1 MENFQEEYQEESQID
16 IRHYLRV
23 VLKRKWTIIAVFVI
37 LVLTVAINDFT
48 KVPIYEASARMI
60 IEKSNPN
67 VVSIQEV
74 MAIDSWDPD
83 YKETQYKIIQSR
95 SVARS
100 VIKKL
105 NLADNEEFKP
115 QPAQGIIAKL
125 RNAIANF
132 FRSIKGAIV
141 GLLKKEE
148 KKPKPGIAP
157 ADQEEHLQDSGLVSS
172 FVGRVSVRPVQD
184 SRLVDIGFKARDP
197 QAAVKIVNG
206 LAQAYIDHNLDLR
219 LGAIKDAMA
228 WMNERIG
235 EERSKVE
242 AAERNLQQYRE
253 REGIITEF
261 SGEVETV
268 TAQKLAQLNTQVVA
282 AESARVGAETKYQQA
297 LQLKNNPLVLDSIPE
312 VLDNQL
318 IQTIKESEV
327 DLYKSI
333 SELSKKYGKQHPK
346 MQAAY
351 SELATLQERKAAE
364 IERVIDSLR
373 NEYEV
378 SLAREKS
385 LVAALERQKQ
395 ESLELNK
402 KAIEYSVL
410 NRETESARELY
421 DLLIRRFKET
431 SVTEEID
438 ASNIRIIDRAE
449 YAYKV
454 SPDSW
459 RNMKMAAV
467 LGLMIGLG
475 LAFLIEYLDSTIKSP
490 EEVEQF
496 LKIPLLGV
504 VLAHTVKGRRANDT
518 NSTEELITLDEPRSS
533 VSESYR
539 GIRTRIL
546 FSIADTQPKSI
557 LMASATEQEGKTLT
571 SANLAVIM
579 AKTGSR
585 VLLMDCD
592 MRKPRLNKIFGS
604 DRDKGVSNV
613 LVNDCSFT
621 DAVQET
627 GIDNLNLIPCGHIPP
642 NPSELLGSKAMKEL
656 LVSLYDKYDRIV
668 IDSSPVT
675 AVTDAVV
682 LSKVVD
688 GVVLVVQANKT
699 DREVVRRSVEQL
711 VAVKAQMLGVIL
723 NRFDIDLNKYYHKY
737 SYFYGYYGPD
747 KNEENKGPKRGK
759 RKENGQR
766 TKGSRVS

>member
-1 MENFQEEYQEESQID
+1 MDQISEEIGEESQID

-23 VLKRKWTIIAVFVI
+23 VRKRKWTILAVFVI
-37 LVLTVAINDFT
+37 LVLTVVINDFT

-74 MAIDSWDPD
+74 MAFDSWDPD
-83 YKETQYKIIQSR
+83 YKETQFRIIQSR

-100 VIKKL
+100 VIKKM
-105 NLADNEEFKP
+105 NLADSEEFKP
-115 QPAQGIIAKL
+115 QPAQGIM
-125 RNAIANF
+125 ANF
-132 FRSIKGAIV
+132 RNLISNFLRGIKGAVV

-148 KKPKPGIAP
+148 KKPRPGTAP
-157 ADQEEHLQDSGLVSS
+157 QDEEEYLQDSGLVSN
-172 FVGRVSVRPVQD
+172 FVGRISVRPVQD
-184 SRLVDIGFKARDP
+184 SRLVDIGFRARDP

-206 LAQAYIDHNLDLR
+206 LAQAYIEHNMDLR

-253 REGIITEF
+253 REEIITEF

-268 TAQKLAQLNTQVVA
+268 TAQKLAQLNTQVVG
-282 AESARVGAETKYQQA
+282 AESARVEAETKYRQA
-297 LQLKNNPLVLDSIPE
+297 LQMKNNPLVLDSIPE
-312 VLDNQL
+312 VLDNRL

-346 MQAAY
+346 MQATY
-351 SELATLQERKAAE
+351 SELATLQERKATE
-364 IERVIDSLR
+364 IERVVDSLR

-395 ESLELNK
+395 ESLQLNK
-402 KAIEYSVL
+402 KAIVYSVL
-410 NRETESARELY
+410 NREAESARELY
-421 DLLIRRFKET
+421 DMLIRRFKET
-431 SVTEEID
+431 SVTKDID
-438 ASNIRIIDRAE
+438 TSNLRIIDRAE
-449 YAYKV
+449 YGYKV

-467 LGLMIGLG
+467 IGLMLGLG
-475 LAFLIEYLDSTIKSP
+475 LAFLFEYLDNTFKSP

-504 VLAHTVKGRRANDT
+504 VLAHTVKGRRAKDVDKK
-518 NSTEELITLDEPRSS
+518 EELISLKEPRSS

-546 FSIADTQPKSI
+546 FSIAETQPKII

-592 MRKPRLNKIFGS
+592 MRKPRLNRIFGV
-604 DRDKGVSNV
+604 DREKGVSNV
-613 LVNDCSFT
+613 LVGDCSFA

-627 GIDNLNLIPCGHIPP
+627 EITNLHLIPCGHIPP
-642 NPSELLGSKAMKEL
+642 NPSELLGSRAMREL
-656 LVSLYDKYDRIV
+656 LTTLSNDYDRIL
-668 IDSSPVT
+668 IDSSPVS

-682 LSKVVD
+682 LSKIVD
-688 GVVLVVQANKT
+688 GVVLVVQANRT
-699 DREVVRRSVEQL
+699 EREVVRRSVDQL
-711 VAVKAQMLGVIL
+711 VAVNAQMLGVIL
-723 NRFDIDLNKYYHKY
+723 NRFDIDLNKYYNKY
-737 SYFYGYYGPD
+737 SYFYGYYGQEKKED
-747 KNEENKGPKRGK
+747 NSGLKRGK
-759 RKENGQR
+759 RKQNG
-766 TKGSRVS
+766 KS

>member
-1 MENFQEEYQEESQID
+1 MDQFREEIGEESQID

-23 VLKRKWTIIAVFVI
+23 VRKRKWTILAVFVI
-37 LVLTVAINDFT
+37 LVLTVVINDFT

-83 YKETQYKIIQSR
+83 YKETQFKIIQSR

-105 NLADNEEFKP
+105 KLADSEEFKP
-115 QPAQGIIAKL
+115 QPPQGIIANFKNVISNFL
-125 RNAIANF
+125 RGTK
-132 FRSIKGAIV
+132 SAIV
-141 GLLKKEE
+141 GLLKKED
-148 KKPKPGIAP
+148 KKPKPGTAP
-157 ADQEEHLQDSGLVSS
+157 QDEDEYLQDSGLVSS
-172 FVGRVSVRPVQD
+172 IVGRISVRPVMD
-184 SRLVDIGFKARDP
+184 SRLVDIGFRARDP
-197 QAAVKIVNG
+197 QIAVKVVNG
-206 LAQAYIDHNLDLR
+206 LAQAYIDHNMDLR
-219 LGAIKDAMA
+219 LGAIKDAMS

-235 EERSKVE
+235 EERNKVE

-253 REGIITEF
+253 REEIITEF

-282 AESARVGAETKYQQA
+282 AESARVEAETKYRQA
-297 LQLKNNPLVLDSIPE
+297 LQMKNNPLVLDSIPE
-312 VLDNQL
+312 VLNNKL

-327 DLYKSI
+327 DRYKSI

-378 SLAREKS
+378 SQAREKS

-421 DLLIRRFKET
+421 ELLIRRFKET
-431 SVTEEID
+431 SVTEDID
-438 ASNIRIIDRAE
+438 TSNIRIIDRAE

-467 LGLMIGLG
+467 IGLMLGLG
-475 LAFLIEYLDSTIKSP
+475 LAFLFEYLDNTIKSP
-490 EEVEQF
+490 EEVEQY

-504 VLAHTVKGRRANDT
+504 VLAHTVKGRRANDIDRKK
-518 NSTEELITLDEPRSS
+518 ELITLEEPRSS

-546 FSIADTQPKSI
+546 FSIADSQPKSI

-592 MRKPRLNKIFGS
+592 MRKPRLNKLFGVN
-604 DRDKGVSNV
+604 REKGVSNV
-613 LVNDCSFT
+613 LVGDCSIA
-621 DAVQET
+621 DGVQQTE
-627 GIDNLNLIPCGHIPP
+627 IANLHLIPCGHIPP
-642 NPSELLGSKAMKEL
+642 NPSELLGSKAMREL
-656 LVSLYDKYDRIV
+656 LVTLSNDYDRIV
-668 IDSSPVT
+668 IDSSPVS

-688 GVVLVVQANKT
+688 GVVLIVQANST
-699 DREVVRRSVEQL
+699 EREVVRRSIDQL
-711 VAVKAQMLGVIL
+711 VAVNAQMLGVIL
-723 NRFDIDLNKYYHKY
+723 NRFDVDLNKYYNKY
-737 SYFYGYYGPD
+737 SYFYGYYGRD
-747 KNEENKGPKRGK
+747 EKSADNSTLKRGK
-759 RKENGQR
+759 RKENGKR
-766 TKGSRVS
+766 T

>member
-1 MENFQEEYQEESQID
+1 
-16 IRHYLRV
+16 
-23 VLKRKWTIIAVFVI
+23 VI
-37 LVLTVAINDFT
+37 
-48 KVPIYEASARMI
+48 
-60 IEKSNPN
+60 
-67 VVSIQEV
+67 SIQEV
-74 MAIDSWDPD
+74 LAIDSWDPD
-83 YKETQYKIIQSR
+83 YQGTQFKIIQSR
-95 SVARS
+95 TVARA
-100 VIKKL
+100 VVRKL
-105 NLADNEEFKP
+105 NLAENAEFKP

-125 RNAIANF
+125 SGAVRNTMN
-132 FRSIKGAIV
+132 SWKGAIV
-141 GLLKKEE
+141 GVLKKE
-148 KKPKPGIAP
+148 KKKTRTGVAP
-157 ADQEEHLQDSGLVSS
+157 TEQEERLPDSGLVSS
-172 FVGRVSVRPVQD
+172 FVGRVSVHPVKD
-184 SRLVDIGFKARDP
+184 SRLVDIGFRARDP
-197 QAAVKIVNG
+197 RAAVKIVNG
-206 LAQAYIDHNLDLR
+206 LAQAYIEHNMDLR
-219 LGAIKDAMA
+219 LGAIKDAMS
-228 WMNERIG
+228 WMNERIE

-282 AESARVGAETKYQQA
+282 SESARVEAETRFRQA
-297 LQLKNNPLVLDSIPE
+297 MQMKNNPLVLDSIPE
-312 VLDNQL
+312 VLSNSL

-327 DLYKSI
+327 DLYKRI
-333 SELSKKYGKQHPK
+333 SEFSKKYGKQHPK

-351 SELATLQERKAAE
+351 SELATVQERKAAE

-378 SLAREKS
+378 SIAREKS
-385 LVAALERQKQ
+385 LVGALERQKQ

-431 SVTEEID
+431 SVTEEINT
-438 ASNIRIIDRAE
+438 SNIRIIDRAE

-454 SPDSW
+454 SPDSR
-459 RNMKMAAV
+459 RNIKMAAMI
-467 LGLMIGLG
+467 GLILGLG
-475 LAFLIEYLDSTIKSP
+475 LAFLIEYLDNTIKSP
-490 EEVEQF
+490 EEVEQY

-504 VLAHTVKGRRANDT
+504 VLAHTVTGRRANDIDKT
-518 NSTEELITLDEPRSS
+518 KELITLEEPRSS

-546 FSIADTQPKSI
+546 FSIADSQPKSI

-571 SANLAVIM
+571 SANLAIIM

-592 MRKPRLNKIFGS
+592 MRKPRLNRLFGI
-604 DRDKGVSNV
+604 DREKGVSNV
-613 LVNDCSFT
+613 LVGDCSFA

-627 GIDNLNLIPCGHIPP
+627 EIANLYLIPCGHIPP

-656 LVSLYDKYDRIV
+656 LASLSKNYDRIV

-688 GVVLVVQANKT
+688 GVVLIVQANRT
-699 DREVVRRSVEQL
+699 EREVVRRSVDQL
-711 VAVKAQMLGVIL
+711 VAVNAQMLGVIL
-723 NRFDIDLNKYYHKY
+723 NRFDIDFNKYYNKY
-737 SYFYGYYGPD
+737 SYFYGYYGQEKSED
-747 KNEENKGPKRGK
+747 SSGLKIGK
-759 RKENGQR
+759 RRENGKH
-766 TKGSRVS
+766 TKRSRDRKV